1 MIIFLI
7 VFLVVILDQ
16 LIKYLLLSN
25 IQFVQSLN
33 WQYFDISL
41 VKNTGTVFGLFRNN
55 NTFFAYF
62 TVSAIVIIALFL
74 FLNKKGSFLNRFS
87 LALIFAGAVSNLID
101 RARLGY
107 VVDYIDLKVW
117 PVFNLADSAIT
128 IGIALFLFG
137 ALFKR
142 KK

>member
-1 MIIFLI
+1 
-7 VFLVVILDQ
+7 
-16 LIKYLLLSN
+16 
-25 IQFVQSLN
+25 
-33 WQYFDISL
+33 
-41 VKNTGTVFGLFRNN
+41 
-55 NTFFAYF
+55 
-62 TVSAIVIIALFL
+62 
-74 FLNKKGSFLNRFS
+74 
-87 LALIFAGAVSNLID
+87 LIFAGAVSNLID